1 LNGKQLE
8 IQLIRDLVL
17 CGGFL
22 KRYTTWIWHGEVLD
36 LPPISKSKCKHS
48 NIHFDD
54 YMEDI
59 IRDIE
64 EDNFYQAH
72 VYDSLKDDLETKLY
86 PDYSSF
92 IRLSVVLRLFNIKTR
107 NERTDKTFTKFQ
119 KLLHEMLR

>member
-1 LNGKQLE
+1 
-8 IQLIRDLVL
+8 
-17 CGGFL
+17 
-22 KRYTTWIWHGEVLD
+22 
-36 LPPISKSKCKHS
+36 
-48 NIHFDD
+48 
-54 YMEDI
+54 MEDI